1 LNTASVS
8 LLSHIAGINS
18 KIAKSIYEYRTT
30 VSRFKT
36 RSELLKVKGIGEK
49 AYKQCVGF
57 LRVPESREVLDNTA
71 VHPES
76 YEAAYSLLK
85 LLGYT
90 REDVSERRLQELP
103 KKVESAGNAK
113 IASELGIGVP
123 TLNDIVS
130 ELLKPGRDP
139 RDELPPQILRTD
151 AMDISSLKTGM
162 EFVGTVRNVADFGAF
177 VDIGVHQDGLVHISK
192 LSNRFVKRASD
203 VVKVGDIIKVRVI
216 DVDVAKKRISLEKIN

>member
-1 LNTASVS
+1 M
-8 LLSHIAGINS
+8 
-18 KIAKSIYEYRTT
+18 
-30 VSRFKT
+30 
-36 RSELLKVKGIGEK
+36 KVKGIGEK

-57 LRVPESREVLDNTA
+57 LRVPESKEVLDNTS

-76 YEAAYSLLK
+76 YEATYSLLSI
-85 LLGYT
+85 LGYT
-90 REDVSERRLQELP
+90 KDDVKERKLSELKARLDE
-103 KKVESAGNAK
+103 KGKDKVAK
-113 IASELGIGVP
+113 ELGIGVP
-123 TLNDIVS
+123 TLDDIIS
-130 ELLKPGRDP
+130 ELEKPGRDP

-192 LSNRFVKRASD
+192 LSDKYVKRASD

-216 DVDVAKKRISLEKIN
+216 DVDVAKKRISLEKIR